1 MTLTDLSRIPNNTL
15 ASRNG
20 EAIEEIARPL
30 IPGIHFL
37 HGLFD
42 AEFEGAPLE
51 IKSCQ
56 AVITDHSHA
65 NTRKRSGRFLFNRQ
79 QHDALQEA
87 GGECLFVVHEAGIPK
102 ISFRTA
108 AEQVELSEFSG
119 SKCVAWRSVAR
130 KFVEVIR

>member
-1 MTLTDLSRIPNNTL
+1 MTRTDLSKIPNNTL

-20 EAIEEIARPL
+20 EKIEEIARAL

-42 AEFEGAPLE
+42 AEFEGTPLE

-56 AVITDHSHA
+56 AVITDHSHP

-79 QHDALQEA
+79 QHDTLQEA
-87 GGECLFVVHEAGIPK
+87 GGEYLFVVHEGGIPM

-108 AEQVELSEFSG
+108 ADQVKLSGFSG
-119 SKCVAWRSVAR
+119 SKCVAWRTVAR
-130 KFVEVIR
+130 KLVEVI